1 MDLSGKVILITGAGS
16 GIGRSSSLICA
27 GYGAAI
33 AALDIN
39 EAAAQKTADMI
50 AEKGG
55 KAIALKAD
63 ITKREQVA
71 EAVKKTV
78 EAFGTI
84 DVLFNNAGTT
94 KLGTLT
100 ELDDATFDFIIN
112 LNLKGC
118 FIVTTEV
125 LKVMIPNR
133 KGRIINTTSYC
144 AVRGEYAN
152 GPYCASKAGI
162 ALLTQVM
169 ALELGQ
175 YNINA
180 VAIAPGNMD
189 TELLQSAFEKRSK
202 IEGISIDEMYAEAGK
217 KVPLGRVGKPEEI
230 AEMVAFLS
238 SDASYYVNGSN
249 LLVTGGYVMS

>member
-1 MDLSGKVILITGAGS
+1 MDLKNKVIFVTGAGS
-16 GIGRSSSLICA
+16 GIGRSSSVICA
-27 GYGAAI
+27 GYGASIVAV
-33 AALDIN
+33 DIN
-39 EAAAQKTADMI
+39 EEAAKKTADQI
-50 AEKGG
+50 IEKGG
-55 KAIALKAD
+55 KAIAVKAD
-63 ITKREQVA
+63 ITNREQVA
-71 EAVKKTV
+71 AAVAKAV

-94 KLGTLT
+94 KLGLLT
-100 ELDDATFDFIIN
+100 ELDDATFDFIVNI
-112 LNLKGC
+112 NLKGC

-162 ALLTQVM
+162 NLLTQVM

-189 TELLQSAFEKRSK
+189 TELLQSAFQKRSQ
-202 IEGISIDEMYAEAGK
+202 IEGIPIEKMYEEAGK